1 MIKFLNHFKEQKGV
15 VLNLVYIMFFAVFV
29 GILSLYIKTRYDHWI
44 SPLANYGVLSL
55 LAAFISI
62 IFTPVIIYFAN
73 NVKAIDQTRSKRYQK
88 IPTPLLGGI
97 SIYFAVVLTLLFHR
111 SLDPQ
116 LLSII
121 IGGTIIFVI
130 GTIDDI
136 YPLSSTL
143 RLFSQLAA
151 SIIIMSSGLIVS
163 FMPNNLIGN
172 IIACL
177 ITFIWILGIINATN
191 FFDGADG
198 LAAGVSGIAALF
210 FFIIALHLEQR
221 GLCVLAAAVIGA
233 CIGFLFFNFKPA
245 KIYLGDGG
253 STFLGFCLA
262 SIALYGGWSSR
273 TAFAA
278 LGIPVLILSPLI
290 FDMIYITIARI
301 YNKKVRSFRQW
312 LDYTARDHL
321 HHRLIN
327 MGFKEKYAVLWIYLF
342 GSAMGMSALGIEH
355 AKMSYPIVLELLTTM
370 IIFISVSI
378 IMITGKK

>member
-1 MIKFLNHFKEQKGV
+1 MIISLKKFYNNKGFFLNLIYF
-15 VLNLVYIMFFAVFV
+15 MFFAVFL
-29 GILSLYIKTRYDHWI
+29 GILSWYIKTRYDHWVY
-44 SPLANYGVLSL
+44 PLANYGVLAL

-62 IFTPVIIYFAN
+62 IITPVVIYFAKN
-73 NVKAIDQTRSKRYQK
+73 IKAIDQTMSKRFQK
-88 IPTPLLGGI
+88 KPTPLLGGI
-97 SIYFAVVLTLLFHR
+97 SIYLSVVLTLLFHK
-111 SLDPQ
+111 SLNPQ

-121 IGGTIIFVI
+121 IGGTIIFII

-151 SIIIMSSGLIVS
+151 SIIIMSNGLIVS
-163 FMPNNLIGN
+163 FMPKTFIGN
-172 IIACL
+172 ILACL
-177 ITFIWILGIINATN
+177 ITFIWILGII
-191 FFDGADG
+191 
-198 LAAGVSGIAALF
+198 
-210 FFIIALHLEQR
+210 
-221 GLCVLAAAVIGA
+221 AVIGA

-262 SIALYGGWSSR
+262 SIAIYGGWSSR

-301 YNKKVRSFRQW
+301 YNKKVRSFREW

-327 MGFKEKYAVLWIYLF
+327 IGFKEKNAVLWIYLF
-342 GSAMGMSALGIEH
+342 GSAMGMSALGIEN
-355 AKMSYPIVLELLTTM
+355 AKMSYPIVLELITTG

>member
-1 MIKFLNHFKEQKGV
+1 
-15 VLNLVYIMFFAVFV
+15 MFFAVFL
-29 GILSLYIKTRYDHWI
+29 GILSWYIKTRYDHWVY
-44 SPLANYGVLSL
+44 PLANYGVLAL

-62 IFTPVIIYFAN
+62 IITPVVIYFAKN
-73 NVKAIDQTRSKRYQK
+73 IKAIDQTMSKRFQK
-88 IPTPLLGGI
+88 KPTPLLGGI
-97 SIYFAVVLTLLFHR
+97 SIYLSVVLTLLFHK
-111 SLDPQ
+111 SLNPQ

-121 IGGTIIFVI
+121 IGGTIIFII

-151 SIIIMSSGLIVS
+151 SIIIMSNGLIVS
-163 FMPNNLIGN
+163 FMPKTFIGN
-172 IIACL
+172 ILACL

-198 LAAGVSGIAALF
+198 LATGVSCIASLF

-262 SIALYGGWSSR
+262 SIAIYGGWSSR

-301 YNKKVRSFRQW
+301 YNKKVRSFREW

-327 MGFKEKYAVLWIYLF
+327 IGFKEKNAVLWIYLF
-342 GSAMGMSALGIEH
+342 GSAMGMSALGIEN
-355 AKMSYPIVLELLTTM
+355 AKMSYPIVLELITTG